1 MSSRRIPDPGSLI
14 AGITF
19 AGVGLIFLVGKVDLA
34 DRARWVWPIVLV
46 GLGAGLIA
54 AVLRRSEPAA
64 ADGPDSGAA
73 AAADGP
79 DSGPA
84 ARSTLQQTAT
94 STIPPSGAS
103 GASGAAAGMPF
114 EPPADH
120 VPAPRDQAGPPAREA
135 ALDDGAEVEAG
146 AEPAPAQDGAT
157 EDDTDEASRA
167 EDRAGGDL
175 PPRHEP

>member
-54 AVLRRSEPAA
+54 AVLRRSAPVAADGPDAGAGAA
-64 ADGPDSGAA
+64 ADGPDA
-73 AAADGP
+73 
-79 DSGPA
+79 GPA
-84 ARSTLQQTAT
+84 ARSALQRTAT
-94 STIPPSGAS
+94 STIPP
-103 GASGAAAGMPF
+103 SGAAAGMPF

-120 VPAPRDQAGPPAREA
+120 VPAPRDQAGPPAGEA

-157 EDDTDEASRA
+157 EADTDEASRA